1 MVTPWVMYTVYVMGA
16 GLDVENCIYYISHS
30 RQTKHY
36 SAFAPVYIKYVFV
49 FLNSGNIQVIQYTS
63 Q

>member
-1 MVTPWVMYTVYVMGA
+1 MGA
-16 GLDVENCIYYISHS
+16 GFDVENFIYYISHS

-36 SAFAPVYIKYVFV
+36 CAFAPVYIKYVFV
-49 FLNSGNIQVIQYTS
+49 FLNSGSIQVIQYTS